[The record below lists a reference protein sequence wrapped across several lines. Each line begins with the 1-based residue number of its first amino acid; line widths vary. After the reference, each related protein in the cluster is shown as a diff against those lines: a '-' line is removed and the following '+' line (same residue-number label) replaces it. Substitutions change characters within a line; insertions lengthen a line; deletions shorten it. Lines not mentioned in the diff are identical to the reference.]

1 MSNSENGSLP
11 VGSGAEQSMTCGFTT
26 AQNTDVRQVK
36 LIGLD
41 FGSTTSSAIVAK
53 AHVGRNCITGRME
66 LGQPEILYRSTPVF
80 TPFSDGVID
89 ERRVEEYLEQWLAE
103 SDTNLEDIF
112 AGGTIITG
120 LAALRSNAQ
129 PLARLVSERIGEAV
143 IATAD
148 DPSLESWLAFMGSCS
163 VLSRF
168 HSDTPIINLDIGG
181 GTTNPALGLNGNVQ
195 STGCYYIGARHFRF
209 EPDSYLLLGLSDFG
223 RQLLNH
229 LGVSLAIGEVMSR
242 RLRDQILD
250 FYIEALEAMVKG
262 ATSFFVEGI
271 AQVHQQV
278 PFECACNAVMPVVT
292 FSGGVGELIY
302 QQVAGEGLPTTT
314 YFGDL
319 GIDLARRIIASPLLA
334 ANLEQFVPENRGRAT
349 VYGLA
354 LHSTDVS
361 GTTLYLP
368 DTQAL
373 PLRDLPIV
381 ARLAMDAGPDEWL
394 HALELLR
401 KGSSGGC
408 IQILSPRSLDPYGQ
422 PSTLT
427 QIKAAGQCLAALLQA
442 HPLSDEHTMV
452 LVVSDNAG
460 KTLGNYA
467 SNWGQ
472 LPVKLVVID
481 EIPDRHAH
489 FVNIGRCLNNIVPV
503 SFYGM
508 N

>member
-1 MSNSENGSLP
+1 MLDSENSSLP
-11 VGSGAEQSMTCGFTT
+11 ISDGGEQRMTSCSPPQQSS
-26 AQNTDVRQVK
+26 ASRQVK

-66 LGQPEILYRSTPVF
+66 LGQPEILYRATPVF

-89 ERRVEEYLEQWLAE
+89 EQQIEVYIDQWLAQSNTE
-103 SDTNLEDIF
+103 LTEIF
-112 AGGTIITG
+112 AGGAIITG

-129 PLARLVSERIGEAV
+129 PLAKLVSERIGEAV
-143 IATAD
+143 VATAD

-168 HSDTPIINLDIGG
+168 HADTPIINLDIGG
-181 GTTNPALGLNGNVQ
+181 GTTNPALGLNGNVRN
-195 STGCYYIGARHFRF
+195 TGCYYVGARHFRF
-209 EPDSYLLLGLSDFG
+209 EPGGYRLVGMSEFGKELLK
-223 RQLLNH
+223 Q
-229 LGVSLAIGEVMSR
+229 LGVTLSIGEIMAQQTRNQV
-242 RLRDQILD
+242 LD
-250 FYIEALEAMVKG
+250 FYIEALEAVVTG
-262 ATSFFVEGI
+262 SHHFFAEGI
-271 AQVHQQV
+271 AKLHEQV
-278 PFECACNAVMPVVT
+278 PFDYASCSATPVVT

-302 QQVAGEGLPTTT
+302 QQVAGEELPTTT
-314 YFGDL
+314 FFGDL
-319 GIDLARRIIASPLLA
+319 GIDLARRIIASPRLSASLA
-334 ANLEQFVPENRGRAT
+334 QFVPENRGRAT

-381 ARLAMDAGPDEWL
+381 ARLSIDAGSDEWI

-401 KGSSGGC
+401 KGSNGGC
-408 IQILSPRSLDPYGQ
+408 IQILSQRSLDPNGQ
-422 PSTLT
+422 PSSLA
-427 QIKAAGQCLAALLQA
+427 QIKAAGQCLAAVLQDN
-442 HPLSDEHTMV
+442 PLPEEHTMV
-452 LVVSDNAG
+452 LVLSDNAG

-503 SFYGM
+503 SFYGI

>member
-1 MSNSENGSLP
+1 MSHSENGRLP
-11 VGSGAEQSMTCGFTT
+11 VATGGEQSQTCCSPPPQSS
-26 AQNTDVRQVK
+26 ASRQVK

-80 TPFSDGVID
+80 TPFADGVID
-89 ERRVEEYLEQWLAE
+89 EQRVEEYLEQWLAE
-103 SDTNLEDIF
+103 SGTNLEDIF

-168 HSDTPIINLDIGG
+168 HSETPIVNLDIGG

-195 STGCYYIGARHFRF
+195 STGCYYVGARHFRF
-209 EPDSYLLLGLSDFG
+209 KPDSYLLLGLSAFG
-223 RQLLNH
+223 RQLLDH
-229 LGVSLAIGEVMSR
+229 LGAPLSVGEVMSPQ
-242 RLRDQILD
+242 LRDQILG

-262 ATSFFVEGI
+262 ATQFFADGI
-271 AQVHQQV
+271 AQTHQQV
-278 PFECACNAVMPVVT
+278 PFECDCNGVTPVVT

-302 QQVAGEGLPTTT
+302 QHVAGEELPPTT

-319 GIDLARRIIASPLLA
+319 GIDLARRIIASPQLSASLT
-334 ANLEQFVPENRGRAT
+334 QFVPENRGRAT

-381 ARLAMDAGPDEWL
+381 ARLAMDAKTDEWQ

-401 KGSSGGC
+401 KGSNGGC
-408 IQILSPRSLDPYGQ
+408 IQILSRRSLDPNGQ
-422 PSTLT
+422 PSTLA
-427 QIKAAGQCLAALLQA
+427 QIKAAGQNLAAALQT
-442 HPLSDEHTMV
+442 HPLPEEHTMV
-452 LVVSDNAG
+452 LVLSDNAG

>member
-1 MSNSENGSLP
+1 MSHSENGSLP
-11 VGSGAEQSMTCGFTT
+11 VESGTEQSMTCGVS
-26 AQNTDVRQVK
+26 AARNTDVRQVK

-53 AHVGRNCITGRME
+53 AHVGRNCVTGRME

-80 TPFSDGVID
+80 TPFADGVID
-89 ERRVEEYLEQWLAE
+89 EQRVEEYLEQWLEE

-168 HSDTPIINLDIGG
+168 HSETPIVNLDIGG

-195 STGCYYIGARHFRF
+195 STGCYYVGARHFRF
-209 EPDSYLLLGLSDFG
+209 KPDSYLLLGLSEFG
-223 RQLLNH
+223 RQLLEH
-229 LGVSLAIGEVMSR
+229 LGVPLSVGEVMSSQ
-242 RLRDQILD
+242 LRDQILD
-250 FYIEALEAMVKG
+250 FYIESLEAMVKG
-262 ATSFFVEGI
+262 ATQFFADGI
-271 AQVHQQV
+271 AKVHQQV
-278 PFECACNAVMPVVT
+278 PFECDCSGVPPVVT

-319 GIDLARRIIASPLLA
+319 GIDLASRIIDSPLLA
-334 ANLEQFVPENRGRAT
+334 ASLERFVPENRGRAT

-368 DTQAL
+368 DSQAL

-381 ARLAMDAGPDEWL
+381 ARLAMDASFDDWV

-408 IQILSPRSLDPYGQ
+408 IQILSPRSLDPNG
-422 PSTLT
+422 PPASLP
-427 QIKAAGQCLAALLQA
+427 QIKAAGQCLAAVLQA

-452 LVVSDNAG
+452 LVISDNAG